1 MVDARRIL
9 DALVGA
15 SAKPG
20 AAGTEQQRSFLEEAM
35 QAFGQP
41 GQAGFGTIG
50 QVLGQA
56 GEGLRD
62 MARQANEAT
71 GGAGQKV
78 DRALGEAAQ
87 QVTGGRSGAELA
99 QKAKDFMDKNPGVAE
114 AALMSLAGLLL
125 GTRRGRG
132 LATGVAG
139 LGGLAVVS
147 GLAYKAFQNYRAGKP
162 LVDVTP
168 PEGGGASASGTPAG
182 AVSGRASTSTLPGPA
197 AFDPASASED
207 DARLFVRAMV
217 AAATADGQVDEAE
230 RRRIVSALSQAGVDA
245 EAARWLER
253 EFAAPATV
261 DEIADPIRTPEKAAQ
276 VYAAAR
282 VAIDPDTMQEREFL
296 RQLAEALDLDPQ
308 LRTHID
314 TAASGVKSAGP

>member
-1 MVDARRIL
+1 MVDARRLL

-20 AAGTEQQRSFLEEAM
+20 AGEGAQQRSFLQDAIE
-35 QAFGQP
+35 AFGRP

-56 GEGLRD
+56 TEGLRD
-62 MARQANEAT
+62 MAQTANQAT

-78 DRALGEAAQ
+78 DQALGRAAQ
-87 QVTGGRSGAELA
+87 QVTGGQSGQQIAD
-99 QKAKDFMDKNPGVAE
+99 KAKNFMQRNPGLAE
-114 AALMSLAGLLL
+114 AALMSVAGLLL

-132 LATGVAG
+132 LAGGVAG

-147 GLAYKAFQNYRAGKP
+147 GLAYKAFQNYQAGKP
-162 LVDVTP
+162 LLDVTP
-168 PEGGGASASGTPAG
+168 PGATGAAGATTPA
-182 AVSGRASTSTLPGPA
+182 AALPSPA
-197 AFDPASASED
+197 GFDPASANDD
-207 DARLFVRAMV
+207 DALLFVRAMV
-217 AAATADGQVDEAE
+217 AAATADGQVDENE
-230 RRRIVSALSQAGVDA
+230 RRRITSALSQAGIDA
-245 EAARWLER
+245 ETTRWLER
-253 EFAAPATV
+253 EFAQPATV
-261 DEIADPIRTPEKAAQ
+261 DELADPIQTPERAAQ

-296 RQLAEALDLDPQ
+296 RQLAEALDINPQ

-314 TAASGVKSAGP
+314 TAASGVKVTG